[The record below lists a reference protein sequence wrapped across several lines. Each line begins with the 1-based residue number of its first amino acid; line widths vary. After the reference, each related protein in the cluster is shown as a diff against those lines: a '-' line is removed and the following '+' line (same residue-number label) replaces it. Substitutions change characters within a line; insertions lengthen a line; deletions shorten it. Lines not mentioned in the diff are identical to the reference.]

1 MILSP
6 TGGLV
11 YHLRAWRHRHLWST
25 TRAQVS
31 EAVSAWLT
39 NVFSDTNRTGT
50 ATSPMLEASGRLA
63 IFGPSAAYL
72 LDFEKVFGQAQ
83 HLLGLR
89 IIDPDPIA
97 RLIWKLRWRRLPQA
111 LRSRIELS
119 FDSRADILPWWS
131 SQPHALRTDL
141 HAQKIEAVLFFG
153 LLGQI
158 ELLSKTFS
166 RPTASARQAFQQ
178 CLHAFPWASLHDV
191 WSWPNPNTQIDHD
204 TQWLNSILESPHRV
218 QIEWTLTPRLRHEL
232 SFRSHKPRHK
242 LESTSSTS

>member
-11 YHLRAWRHRHLWST
+11 YHLRAWRHRHLWSA

-31 EAVSAWLT
+31 DAVSTWLT
-39 NVFSDTNRTGT
+39 NVFSDPTRSSAEN
-50 ATSPMLEASGRLA
+50 SPMREASGRLA

-72 LDFEKVFGQAQ
+72 LDFEKVFGPAP
-83 HLLGLR
+83 HLRGLR

-111 LRSRIELS
+111 LRRRIDLS

-131 SQPHALRTDL
+131 PQPHALRDDL
-141 HAQKIEAVLFFG
+141 HAHRIQAVLFFG

-158 ELLSKTFS
+158 ELLSKTFL
-166 RPTASARQAFQQ
+166 RPTASARQALQD
-178 CLHAFPWASLHDV
+178 CLEAFPWASLHDV
-191 WSWPNPNTQIDHD
+191 WSWPNPSTQIDHD
-204 TQWLNSILESPHRV
+204 TQWLNSILECQHSS

-232 SFRSHKPRHK
+232 SFRSHEPRWK
-242 LESTSSTS
+242 DGSASSNS